1 MAVTQNQ
8 NPQENKLR
16 PYINLIL
23 LLVAGGVITAGALGL
38 ALLIASNTLTGS
50 VWVALAGAL
59 GAVYGFLSLTVQNRM
74 WARIPGVLAIIFG
87 VVSALGAF
95 SFIITG
101 ISPIVAGLL
110 AVLAVVLGIV
120 SLIPS
125 MRRSQIFVGLAVLG
139 AIIAALALISILG
152 SLWAFIV
159 GAGTDVL
166 TWLFNPNR
174 VATTG
179 EVIQCRADAGCSTT
193 QAVIYS
199 ALFLFTIVTGFA
211 YTTLLE
217 RKFIAWFQHRSGP
230 NRVGPG
236 GLLQPAADGVKL
248 VFKEDITPSGA
259 DLPVYLIAPIL
270 KTLPTLLLLAVVP
283 LGPDLIIPWFDGRVY
298 QVPLGLIDVNVGV
311 LWLLAITSIGTYG
324 VVLAGWASNNKYSM
338 LGGLRASAQMLSYEL
353 SLGLTMAVPILI
365 VGSMSLGDIIRQQ
378 TYIWEW
384 FIFQNPLAAGILFI
398 ALLAEINRSPF
409 DLPEAEQELTQGY
422 MTEYSGMKFALFM
435 MAEYLGMIGIS
446 AVVISLYLGG
456 YQDGFG
462 IVNSLPILGPLVF
475 IGKIVLFLIFMVWIR
490 ATLPRIRYDR
500 LMALGWKIM
509 LPLALVAVAWSAV
522 SVLIGESANSTLLYA
537 VLSGIFFVAVVAIGL
552 GLLSRSGETVTDRED
567 PVTEDP
573 VITGERRGLG
583 YTALQVLGGIIG
595 IPFALY
601 NFTLKVLDNIANLS
615 PEDDEPKSD
624 DNQTK
629 LPAKTSGGD

>member
-38 ALLIASNTLTGS
+38 ALLIVSNTLTGPM
-50 VWVALAGAL
+50 WVALAGAL
-59 GAVYGFLSLTVQNRM
+59 GAVYGAISLTTQNRT

-87 VVSALGAF
+87 VIAALGAF
-95 SFIITG
+95 NFIITG
-101 ISPIVAGLL
+101 VNPIVAGLL
-110 AVLAVVLGIV
+110 AVLAVILGIV
-120 SLIPS
+120 SLIPP
-125 MRRSQIFVGLAVLG
+125 MRQSQIFVGLGVLG

-152 SLWAFIV
+152 ALWSFIL

-166 TWLFNPNR
+166 TWVFDPNR
-174 VATTG
+174 VATQD
-179 EVIQCRADAGCSTT
+179 VIQCRTDAGCSTT
-193 QAVIYS
+193 QAVIFS

-230 NRVGPG
+230 NRVGPS

-338 LGGLRASAQMLSYEL
+338 LGGLRATAQMLSYEL
-353 SLGLTMAVPILI
+353 SLGLTMSVPILL

-398 ALLAEINRSPF
+398 ALLAEINRAPF

-462 IVNSLPILGPLVF
+462 IVNNLPILGPLVF
-475 IGKIVLFLIFMVWIR
+475 IGKIVLFLITMVWIR

-500 LMALGWKIM
+500 LMALGWKVL
-509 LPLALVAVAWSAV
+509 LPLALVAVAWSAI
-522 SVLIGESANSTLLYA
+522 SVLIGESANSTLLYG
-537 VLSGIFFVAVVAIGL
+537 VLSGVFFVAVVAIGL
-552 GLLSRSGETVTDRED
+552 GLLSRTGAPATDRED
-567 PVTEDP
+567 PLTDDP
-573 VITGERRGLG
+573 VITGERSGLG
-583 YTALQVLGGIIG
+583 YAALQVLGGIIG

-601 NFTLKVLDNIANLS
+601 NFTLKVLDNIANLA
-615 PEDDEPKSD
+615 PEDDDQTPSD
-624 DNQTK
+624 GQTK
-629 LPAKTSGGD
+629 LPAKTSGGN